1 VMWVSS
7 LSIRHGEVY
16 VYASRARGVEAGHGG
31 IEN

>member
-1 VMWVSS
+1 MWVSS
-7 LSIRHGEVY
+7 LSIRHVE